1 MIDELKI
8 AKKWLAEGAAINLAI
23 VTETWGSAPRAV
35 GSIMVVHENGHFEG
49 SVSGGCV
56 EGSVIAEANALTTA
70 SPVKELTFDVSM
82 EQAWQAGLACGGK
95 IKVTIFHVTPD
106 HHTIFEECLHIV
118 LTERQRYTLCL
129 SKPDA
134 VISRSMFEVY
144 PAASETA
151 ASLELTIHPPLK
163 LIIIGAVHIAQEL
176 SPMAKGCGYD
186 VTIIDPRNLF
196 TSDRTFTS
204 ATLVEDWPDEYFAK
218 NSLDRECALVTLTHD
233 PKIDDAAL
241 IPALKSDVFYIGSLG
256 SRKTHASRIERLS
269 NTFDANTLE
278 RIHGPAG
285 IAISA
290 KNPAEI
296 AVSIMAEIT
305 AIRWNT
311 HAL

>member
-1 MIDELKI
+1 MIDELRI

-23 VTETWGSAPRAV
+23 VTDTWGSAPRKV

-56 EGSVIAEANALTTA
+56 EGAVVAEASVLTA
-70 SPVKELTFDVSM
+70 DSPVKELTFDVSM
-82 EQAWQAGLACGGK
+82 EDAWQAGLACGGK
-95 IKVTIFHVTPD
+95 IKIAVFHIMPD
-106 HHTIFEECLHIV
+106 QHTIFEECLHTV
-118 LTERQRYTLCL
+118 QTERERYTLCF
-129 SKPDA
+129 SKPGA

-186 VTIIDPRNLF
+186 VTVIDPRNLF
-196 TSDRTFTS
+196 TADRHFTH

-218 NSLDRECALVTLTHD
+218 HSLDRECALVTLTHD

-241 IPALKSDVFYIGSLG
+241 IPALKSDVFYIGCLG
-256 SRKTHASRIERLS
+256 SRKTHATRIGRLS
-269 NTFDANTLE
+269 SKFDVNTLE

-305 AIRWNT
+305 ATRWNT